1 MVVEQ
6 LVCTASENPSRQM
19 HSKQPSSKCGCFIHW
34 PAGLRLRL
42 CWAFVCDKQQTLCWE
57 GLFFSF
63 QENASW
69 AEKKSCVP
77 LVINYVKSKVGPH
90 ESSQFPC
97 ENFQQRYTGSYSHT
111 NMPGKE
117 NWKWP
122 TVAKE
127 QRLGEKL
134 CRCPSVFR
142 PQLSLWPFL
151 FNIVAGGC
159 NLSVGTACAI
169 CKNP

>member
-1 MVVEQ
+1 MWVFYTFASRAEAEALLGFRVWLAANVV
-6 LVCTASENPSRQM
+6 
-19 HSKQPSSKCGCFIHW
+19 
-34 PAGLRLRL
+34 LRGII
-42 CWAFVCDKQQTLCWE
+42 F
-57 GLFFSF
+57 FFSRKCIL
-63 QENASW
+63 SW
-69 AEKKSCVP
+69 KKSCVP